1 MSNTAD
7 SSPRGS
13 NSPSPYPYQGGRTP
27 IDAIIASARAG
38 SSSRRNLVDT
48 EMEDRSE
55 SPAEFAARNGTS
67 LPRPPPSPSST
78 SQSDDGGAQE
88 DFADLASIDDAD
100 TKRGAVERS
109 FDPSAVRLS
118 RRGTLVPASPTSSN
132 GTWILQD
139 APLSTASNLPHEILL
154 HIFKYLVL
162 YPPDLLSC
170 LLVCKSWCL
179 NGVELLW
186 HRPALFKISSLF
198 KLVGVIR
205 KPEQLFPYADF
216 VRRLNFTLLAN
227 QLEDQLFSM
236 MSACTR
242 LERLTLAGCSNI
254 TDATLVKVF
263 QNTPQLV
270 AIDLTDVADISD
282 ATLLTLAANCPKAQG
297 INLTG
302 CKRISSKGVA
312 ELARSCKFLRRV
324 KLCGCD
330 NVDDEA
336 LLALTEHCPSLL
348 EMDLIHCS
356 KISDKS
362 VREIWTRSFQ
372 MRELRLAHCTEL
384 TDNAFPSARGTT
396 GVSMLGTSHSHGS
409 RSGMIAASA
418 FASESAPTSRGASPS
433 VNAAMDT
440 RRDGGLT
447 GSASILSDLGGH
459 SRLFDHLRVLD
470 LTSCTSISDDA
481 VEGIVANV
489 PRLKNLALTKCTR
502 LTDEALYSIAKLGK
516 NLHYLHLGH
525 VSNITDR
532 AVTHLARSCTR
543 LRYIDV
549 ACCPNLTDLSVTEI
563 ANNMPKLRRIGL
575 VKVVNLTDQAIYGL
589 VDRYNS
595 LERIHLSYCENVSV
609 PAIFCVLQ
617 KLGRLT
623 HLSLTGVPAFRR
635 PELQAMCRAP
645 PKDFNEHQRQAFC
658 VYSGKGVHDLRKF
671 LQRVY
676 SDEQLAAEF
685 GGSEARA
692 RNALGGL
699 GDIDVVGVNGNGHG
713 AGGLHQPHALA
724 QPHPHAAA
732 FGGLTGAAGMGYAP
746 PQSLAPAATGLGGGG
761 ARGAPRHHDAELV
774 TRHLELTPAEEMY
787 YEQQRRLARYANAR
801 RAAEDAALL
810 NRPTLMDGAN
820 RRVLADAQEARNP
833 GVPLV
838 GETLGQPMAEDEV
851 EEDEAEEYGT
861 PDAQDM
867 ADAEPQHGFGQGG
880 VPQGIQQQARGPIP
894 PDEEG
899 VVDRDR
905 LRALRGARFGA

>member
-1 MSNTAD
+1 MSHTAD

-13 NSPSPYPYQGGRTP
+13 NSPSPYPYQGRNP
-27 IDAIIASARAG
+27 IDAIIPSAGAG
-38 SSSRRNLVDT
+38 PSSRTHLIDT
-48 EMEDRSE
+48 DMDDRSE
-55 SPAEFAARNGTS
+55 SPAEFAARSRTS

-78 SQSDDGGAQE
+78 SQSDDGGAQQ
-88 DFADLASIDDAD
+88 DFADLAAIDDAHSK
-100 TKRGAVERS
+100 TNGRGTVERS
-109 FDPSAVRLS
+109 FDPAAVRLS
-118 RRGTLVPASPTSSN
+118 RRGTLIPASPTSSN

-139 APLSTASNLPHEILL
+139 MPLSTASNLPHEILL

-227 QLEDQLFSM
+227 QLEDQLFLM

-242 LERLTLAGCSNI
+242 LERLTLAGCTNI

-302 CKRISSKGVA
+302 CKKITSKGVA
-312 ELARSCKFLRRV
+312 ELARSCKVLRRV

-330 NVDDEA
+330 NIDDEA
-336 LLALTEHCPSLL
+336 LLALTEHCPALL
-348 EMDLIHCS
+348 EVDLIHCS

-362 VREIWTRSFQ
+362 VREIWSKSYQ
-372 MRELRLAHCTEL
+372 MRELRLAHCTDL

-396 GVSMLGTSHSHGS
+396 GVPMLGTSHSHAS
-409 RSGMIAASA
+409 RSGLAAAAAAATAA
-418 FASESAPTSRGASPS
+418 FASDSVPASRGTSPGPNASLDS
-433 VNAAMDT
+433 
-440 RRDGGLT
+440 RRDNGLT
-447 GSASILSDLGGH
+447 RSLSIPGELAH
-459 SRLFDHLRVLD
+459 TRLFDHLRILD

-575 VKVVNLTDQAIYGL
+575 VKVINLTDQAIYGL

-617 KLGRLT
+617 RLGRLT

-658 VYSGKGVHDLRKF
+658 VYSGKGVHDLRRF
-671 LQRVY
+671 LQGVY
-676 SDEQLAAEF
+676 SDEQLAVEF
-685 GGSEARA
+685 GQLEPRA
-692 RNALGGL
+692 RTALGGL
-699 GDIDVVGVNGNGHG
+699 GEGGQQHNNGDIAAATNGNVNGMATGQQAAPLGH
-713 AGGLHQPHALA
+713 AVANLSNSLPNPATTQRRHTALA
-724 QPHPHAAA
+724 DQ
-732 FGGLTGAAGMGYAP
+732 
-746 PQSLAPAATGLGGGG
+746 
-761 ARGAPRHHDAELV
+761 
-774 TRHLELTPAEEMY
+774 MY
-787 YEQQRRLARYANAR
+787 YDQHRQLQRYANAR
-801 RAAEDAALL
+801 RATQDATLL
-810 NRPTLMDGAN
+810 NRASLSTDGVN
-820 RRVLADAQEARNP
+820 SNHQILINAQEQRNP
-833 GVPLV
+833 GLPLI
-838 GETLGQPMAEDEV
+838 GETHPQPMAEDQD
-851 EEDEAEEYGT
+851 DEAEPEVWST
-861 PDAQDM
+861 PDASQELIPHHID
-867 ADAEPQHGFGQGG
+867 PQQHQH
-880 VPQGIQQQARGPIP
+880 QQ
-894 PDEEG
+894 
-899 VVDRDR
+899 VDRER
-905 LRALRGARFGA
+905 LRALREARFGG

>member
-1 MSNTAD
+1 MH
-7 SSPRGS
+7 
-13 NSPSPYPYQGGRTP
+13 
-27 IDAIIASARAG
+27 
-38 SSSRRNLVDT
+38 
-48 EMEDRSE
+48 DRSE
-55 SPAEFAARNGTS
+55 SPADFAARHGAS
-67 LPRPPPSPSST
+67 LARPPPSPSST
-78 SQSDDGGAQE
+78 SVSDDGVAQP

-100 TKRGAVERS
+100 TKTRSVERS

-132 GTWILQD
+132 GTWNFQD
-139 APLSTASNLPHEILL
+139 APQSTASNLPHEILL
-154 HIFKYLVL
+154 HIFQYLVL

-186 HRPALFKISSLF
+186 YRPALFKISSLF

-205 KPEQLFPYADF
+205 KPEQLFPYAQF

-227 QLEDQLFSM
+227 QLEDQLFLM

-270 AIDLTDVADISD
+270 AIDLTDVANITDN
-282 ATLLTLAANCPKAQG
+282 TLLTLATNCPKAQG

-302 CKRISSKGVA
+302 CKNISSHGVA
-312 ELARSCKFLRRV
+312 ELARNCKRLKRV
-324 KLCGCD
+324 KLCACE
-330 NVDDEA
+330 NIDDEA

-348 EMDLIHCS
+348 EIDLIHCP
-356 KISDKS
+356 KVSDKS
-362 VREIWTRSFQ
+362 LRQMWSRSFQ
-372 MRELRLAHCTEL
+372 MRELRLAHCNNL

-396 GVSMLGTSHSHGS
+396 GVPMLGTSHSQSS
-409 RSGMIAASA
+409 RSAIPAASA
-418 FASESAPTSRGASPS
+418 YTTDSAPTSRGESPS
-433 VNAAMDT
+433 VNMPFDAV
-440 RRDGGLT
+440 RDGVLLT
-447 GSASILSDLGGH
+447 RSASIPNDMAQN
-459 SRLFDHLRVLD
+459 RLFEHLRILD
-470 LTSCTSISDDA
+470 LTACTSISDDA
-481 VEGIVANV
+481 VEGIIANV

-549 ACCPNLTDLSVTEI
+549 ACCPNLTDLSITEI

-589 VDRYNS
+589 VDRYDS

-617 KLGRLT
+617 RLDRLT

-645 PKDFNEHQRQAFC
+645 PKDFNDHQRQAFC
-658 VYSGKGVHDLRKF
+658 VYSGKGVNDLRKY
-671 LQRVY
+671 LQHVY

-685 GGSEARA
+685 GQLEPRA
-692 RNALGGL
+692 MNALGGF
-699 GDIDVVGVNGNGHG
+699 GEHPGVETAMSQWTAHHAHYAPATFGGGPG
-713 AGGLHQPHALA
+713 AAGIAYAHAQPHAPP
-724 QPHPHAAA
+724 QPGAPPLGLV
-732 FGGLTGAAGMGYAP
+732 GGAPAPAPIAAGLYHPTA
-746 PQSLAPAATGLGGGG
+746 GGIHHAG
-761 ARGAPRHHDAELV
+761 AEAGITRRRQLTTAEQ
-774 TRHLELTPAEEMY
+774 MY
-787 YEQQRRLARYANAR
+787 FEQQRQLARYANAR
-801 RAAEDAALL
+801 RAAQDATLL
-810 NRPTLMDGAN
+810 NRSASTDGAN
-820 RRVLADAQEARNP
+820 RRVLAEAQEARNP
-833 GVPLV
+833 GMPLV
-838 GETLGQPMAEDEV
+838 ASAQSAAAHAMLQDDVDQADRYDDEMQ
-851 EEDEAEEYGT
+851 EYGT
-861 PDAQDM
+861 PEQPVHQEQWQRATDA
-867 ADAEPQHGFGQGG
+867 ADAPAPAPAPPQDTT
-880 VPQGIQQQARGPIP
+880 
-894 PDEEG
+894 PDREQ
-899 VVDRDR
+899 
-905 LRALRGARFGA
+905 LRTLRGARFA

>member
-1 MSNTAD
+1 MSHTAD

-13 NSPSPYPYQGGRTP
+13 NSPSPYPYQGSRNP
-27 IDAIIASARAG
+27 IDANVASARAG
-38 SSSRRNLVDT
+38 PSSRRNLVDT
-48 EMEDRSE
+48 EMEDRSD
-55 SPAEFAARNGTS
+55 SPSEFTARNGTP

-88 DFADLASIDDAD
+88 DFADLASIDDDD
-100 TKRGAVERS
+100 TKRGTVERS

-132 GTWILQD
+132 GTWIHQD

-302 CKRISSKGVA
+302 CKKISSKGVA
-312 ELARSCKFLRRV
+312 ELARSCKLLRRV

-348 EMDLIHCS
+348 EVDLIHCP

-362 VREIWTRSFQ
+362 VWEIWTKSFQ
-372 MRELRLAHCTEL
+372 MRELRLAHCADL

-396 GVSMLGTSHSHGS
+396 GVPMLGTSHSHGS
-409 RSGMIAASA
+409 RSGIIAASA
-418 FASESAPTSRGASPS
+418 FAGDSAPTSRGASPS
-433 VNAAMDT
+433 VNAALDT
-440 RRDGGLT
+440 RRDGSLT
-447 GSASILSDLGGH
+447 ASSSILGDLGH

-489 PRLKNLALTKCTR
+489 PRLKNLAFTKCTR

-575 VKVVNLTDQAIYGL
+575 VKVINLTDQAIYGL

-685 GGSEARA
+685 GGMESRA
-692 RNALGGL
+692 RTALGGL
-699 GDIDVVGVNGNGHG
+699 GDAAGPGANGNGNG
-713 AGGLHQPHALA
+713 AGALHQPHP
-724 QPHPHAAA
+724 QAAA
-732 FGGLTGAAGMGYAP
+732 FGAPVYAQP
-746 PQSLAPAATGLGGGG
+746 PPLAPAAMGLGGAVAPGMPRGG
-761 ARGAPRHHDAELV
+761 ARPPMHDDAELV
-774 TRHLELTPAEEMY
+774 TRRRELTPAEEMY
-787 YEQQRRLARYANAR
+787 YEQQRQLARYANAR
-801 RAAEDAALL
+801 RAAEDATLL
-810 NRPTLMDGAN
+810 NRPTSTNGVN

-838 GETLGQPMAEDEV
+838 GETPVQPMAEDEV
-851 EEDEAEEYGT
+851 DEDEAEEYGT

-867 ADAEPQHGFGQGG
+867 ADAEPYVQREGG
-880 VPQGIQQQARGPIP
+880 AEAIASVGE
-894 PDEEG
+894 D
-899 VVDRDR
+899 VVDRDE

>member
-1 MSNTAD
+1 MSHTAD

-13 NSPSPYPYQGGRTP
+13 NSPSPYPYQGRSHLENVAASGP
-27 IDAIIASARAG
+27 GPSAR
-38 SSSRRNLVDT
+38 RYTVDT

-55 SPAEFAARNGTS
+55 SPADFAARTGTS
-67 LPRPPPSPSST
+67 IPRPPPSPSST
-78 SQSDDGGAQE
+78 SQSDDGAGQE
-88 DFADLASIDDAD
+88 DFADLASIDDPD
-100 TKRGAVERS
+100 VKTNGRSGVERA
-109 FDPSAVRLS
+109 FDPAAVRLS
-118 RRGTLVPASPTSSN
+118 RRGTLIPASPTSSN

-205 KPEQLFPYADF
+205 KPEQLFPYANF

-227 QLEDQLFSM
+227 QLEDQLFLM

-254 TDATLVKVF
+254 SDGTLVKVF

-270 AIDLTDVADISD
+270 AIDLSDVTDISD

-302 CKRISSKGVA
+302 CKKITSKGVA
-312 ELARSCKFLRRV
+312 ELAKACKLLRRV

-336 LLALTEHCPSLL
+336 LVALTENCPALL
-348 EMDLIHCS
+348 EVDLIHCS
-356 KISDKS
+356 KISDRS

-372 MRELRLAHCTEL
+372 MRELRLAHCAEL

-396 GVSMLGTSHSHGS
+396 GVPMLGTSHSVGS
-409 RSGMIAASA
+409 RSGIAAV
-418 FASESAPTSRGASPS
+418 ASFGADSAPTSRNGSPGP
-433 VNAAMDT
+433 NATMDG
-440 RRDGGLT
+440 RRDAGLT
-447 GSASILSDLGGH
+447 RTLSIPGELAH
-459 SRLFDHLRVLD
+459 TRLFDHLRILD

-575 VKVVNLTDQAIYGL
+575 VKVINLTDQAIYGL

-617 KLGRLT
+617 RLPRLT

-658 VYSGKGVHDLRKF
+658 VYSGKGVNDLRKF
-671 LQRVY
+671 LQHVY

-685 GGSEARA
+685 GQLEPRA
-692 RNALGGL
+692 RTALGGL
-699 GDIDVVGVNGNGHG
+699 GEMQPGNGGQPGTFPVQPVPVLNPNLNG
-713 AGGLHQPHALA
+713 A
-724 QPHPHAAA
+724 PHPHP
-732 FGGLTGAAGMGYAP
+732 LPAP
-746 PQSLAPAATGLGGGG
+746 LAGLGTQ
-761 ARGAPRHHDAELV
+761 RRQ
-774 TRHLELTPAEEMY
+774 LTPAEQMY
-787 YEQQRRLARYANAR
+787 YEQHRQLARYANAR
-801 RAAEDAALL
+801 RAAQDAALL
-810 NRPTLMDGAN
+810 NRPPSADGINSRA
-820 RRVLADAQEARNP
+820 LLDAQQQRNP
-833 GVPLV
+833 GLPLV
-838 GETLGQPMAEDEV
+838 APPMDAHPNPPRPQPQPMAEDEL
-851 EEDEAEEYGT
+851 DEAEVYGT
-861 PDAQDM
+861 PDAS
-867 ADAEPQHGFGQGG
+867 AEPAEQFH
-880 VPQGIQQQARGPIP
+880 PEQQP
-894 PDEEG
+894 PPSEPTHDLEMSHNG
-899 VVDRDR
+899 HIDRDQ
-905 LRALRGARFGA
+905 LRALRDARFGPS

>member
-1 MSNTAD
+1 MN
-7 SSPRGS
+7 
-13 NSPSPYPYQGGRTP
+13 
-27 IDAIIASARAG
+27 DA
-38 SSSRRNLVDT
+38 
-48 EMEDRSE
+48 EQDRSE
-55 SPAEFAARNGTS
+55 SPADFPAGTHTS
-67 LPRPPPSPSST
+67 IPRPPPSPSST
-78 SQSDDGGAQE
+78 SQSDDGGPQ

-100 TKRGAVERS
+100 TKTNGRN
-109 FDPSAVRLS
+109 FDPAAVKLS
-118 RRGTLVPASPTSSN
+118 RRGTLIPASPTSSN

-139 APLSTASNLPHEILL
+139 NTPLSTASNLPHEILL

-170 LLVCKSWCL
+170 LQVCKSWCL

-205 KPEQLFPYADF
+205 KPEQLFPYANF

-227 QLEDQLFSM
+227 QLEDQLFLM

-282 ATLLTLAANCPKAQG
+282 ATLLTLAQNCPKAQG

-302 CKRISSKGVA
+302 CKKITSKGVA
-312 ELARSCKFLRRV
+312 QLARSCKLLRRV

-336 LLALTEHCPSLL
+336 LLSLTENCPALL
-348 EMDLIHCS
+348 EVDLIHCP
-356 KISDKS
+356 KISDGS
-362 VREIWTRSFQ
+362 VREIWTKSYQ

-396 GVSMLGTSHSHGS
+396 GVPMLGTSHSVSS
-409 RSGMIAASA
+409 RPGTG
-418 FASESAPTSRGASPS
+418 FGVDSAPGSRGASPGTQ
-433 VNAAMDT
+433 ALMDGG
-440 RRDGGLT
+440 RRDADLT
-447 GSASILSDLGGH
+447 RSLSIPTEIGQ
-459 SRLFDHLRVLD
+459 SRLFDHLRILD

-481 VEGIVANV
+481 VEGIIANV

-502 LTDEALYSIAKLGK
+502 LTDESLYSIAKLGK

-563 ANNMPKLRRIGL
+563 AHNMPKLRRIGL
-575 VKVVNLTDQAIYGL
+575 VKVINLTDQAIYGL
-589 VDRYNS
+589 VDRFNS

-617 KLGRLT
+617 RLPRLT

-635 PELQAMCRAP
+635 AELQAFCRAP
-645 PKDFNEHQRQAFC
+645 PKDFNDHQRQAFC
-658 VYSGKGVHDLRKF
+658 VYSGKGVTDLRKY

-676 SDEQLAAEF
+676 SDEQLAVEF
-685 GGSEARA
+685 GQLEPRA
-692 RNALGGL
+692 RTALGQVGGEGMNGAAVQVAIPATREDGVGL
-699 GDIDVVGVNGNGHG
+699 GTQRRQLTRAEQLYYDQQRH
-713 AGGLHQPHALA
+713 LA
-724 QPHPHAAA
+724 QH
-732 FGGLTGAAGMGYAP
+732 
-746 PQSLAPAATGLGGGG
+746 
-761 ARGAPRHHDAELV
+761 
-774 TRHLELTPAEEMY
+774 
-787 YEQQRRLARYANAR
+787 ANAR
-801 RAAEDAALL
+801 RAAQDAALL
-810 NRPTLMDGAN
+810 NRPLSTDGA
-820 RRVLADAQEARNP
+820 RRQALVDAQQQRNP
-833 GVPLV
+833 GLPLV
-838 GETLGQPMAEDEV
+838 GATAEGAGGVAMLEDELDG
-851 EEDEAEEYGT
+851 DEGEGEGEVYGT
-861 PDAQDM
+861 PDASQEM
-867 ADAEPQHGFGQGG
+867 SE
-880 VPQGIQQQARGPIP
+880 VPS
-894 PDEEG
+894 
-899 VVDRDR
+899 RDR
-905 LRALRGARFGA
+905 GWGGGSDG

>member
-1 MSNTAD
+1 MQDRSHSPAQFGD
-7 SSPRGS
+7 SS
-13 NSPSPYPYQGGRTP
+13 T
-27 IDAIIASARAG
+27 
-38 SSSRRNLVDT
+38 SSV
-48 EMEDRSE
+48 
-55 SPAEFAARNGTS
+55 
-67 LPRPPPSPSST
+67 PRPPPSPSST
-78 SQSDDGGAQE
+78 SQSDDGEAQK

-100 TKRGAVERS
+100 AASNGKKNRRGKVERS
-109 FDPSAVRLS
+109 FDPAAVRLS
-118 RRGTLVPASPTSSN
+118 RRGTLIAASSPTSSN
-132 GTWILQD
+132 GTWILPD
-139 APLSTASNLPHEILL
+139 APLSAASNLPHEILL
-154 HIFKYLVL
+154 HIFKYLAL
-162 YPPDLLSC
+162 NPPDLLSC
-170 LLVCKSWCL
+170 LLVCQSWCL

-205 KPEQLFPYADF
+205 KPEQLFPYANF
-216 VRRLNFTLLAN
+216 VRRLNFTLLAS
-227 QLEDQLFSM
+227 QLEDQLFLM

-282 ATLLTLAANCPKAQG
+282 ATLMTLAANCPKAQG

-302 CKRISSKGVA
+302 CKKITSKGVA
-312 ELARSCKFLRRV
+312 ELAKSCRLLRRV

-330 NVDDEA
+330 NIDDEA
-336 LLALTEHCPSLL
+336 LLALTEYCPSLL
-348 EMDLIHCS
+348 EVDLIHCP
-356 KISDKS
+356 KVSDKS

-372 MRELRLAHCTEL
+372 MRELRMAHCTDL

-396 GVSMLGTSHSHGS
+396 GVPMLGTSHSVGS
-409 RSGMIAASA
+409 RSGITFS
-418 FASESAPTSRGASPS
+418 SDSAPTSRHASPGLS
-433 VNAAMDT
+433 HIDSS
-440 RRDGGLT
+440 RRDTSLASTLT
-447 GSASILSDLGGH
+447 ARSMSIPGDLSH
-459 SRLFDHLRVLD
+459 TTRMFDHLRILD

-502 LTDEALYSIAKLGK
+502 LTDESLYSIAKLGK

-575 VKVVNLTDQAIYGL
+575 VKVINLTDQAIYGL

-635 PELQAMCRAP
+635 PELQQMCRPP

-658 VYSGKGVHDLRKF
+658 VYSGKGVHDLRKY
-671 LQRVY
+671 LQQVY
-676 SDEQLAAEF
+676 SDEHLAAEF
-685 GGSEARA
+685 GQLEPRA
-692 RNALGGL
+692 RTAMTGL
-699 GDIDVVGVNGNGHG
+699 QENGNHPT
-713 AGGLHQPHALA
+713 AGVYPVGGPALQP
-724 QPHPHAAA
+724 
-732 FGGLTGAAGMGYAP
+732 
-746 PQSLAPAATGLGGGG
+746 SPAATGGNVG
-761 ARGAPRHHDAELV
+761 
-774 TRHLELTPAEEMY
+774 TRRTQLTPAEQMY
-787 YEQQRRLARYANAR
+787 YEQQREFARYANAR
-801 RAAEDAALL
+801 RAAQDANLL
-810 NRPTLMDGAN
+810 ARAPEADGQ
-820 RRVLADAQEARNP
+820 RRLLEDAQEQRNP
-833 GVPLV
+833 GLPLV
-838 GETLGQPMAEDEV
+838 GDTHTQPQPMLEDGIDPDAV
-851 EEDEAEEYGT
+851 RGRYGT
-861 PDAQDM
+861 PDADPDAD
-867 ADAEPQHGFGQGG
+867 ADAEGDGDPE
-880 VPQGIQQQARGPIP
+880 ISRA
-894 PDEEG
+894 
-899 VVDRDR
+899 R
-905 LRALRGARFGA
+905 LRALRDAHFAS

>member
-1 MSNTAD
+1 MMSHTAD

-13 NSPSPYPYQGGRTP
+13 NSPSPYPYQGRDPTNGLNT
-27 IDAIIASARAG
+27 SAAG
-38 SSSRRNLVDT
+38 PSSRRTIVDAD
-48 EMEDRSE
+48 MQDRFE
-55 SPAEFAARNGTS
+55 SPSRFDTGS
-67 LPRPPPSPSST
+67 SKGVPRPPPSPSST
-78 SQSDDGGAQE
+78 SQSDDGAGQE

-100 TKRGAVERS
+100 GKGNGRGQVERS
-109 FDPSAVRLS
+109 FDPAAVRLS
-118 RRGTLVPASPTSSN
+118 RRGTLIPASPTSSN
-132 GTWILQD
+132 GTWMLPN

-205 KPEQLFPYADF
+205 KPEQLFPYANF

-227 QLEDQLFSM
+227 QLEDQLFLM

-242 LERLTLAGCSNI
+242 LERLTLAGCSNL
-254 TDATLVKVF
+254 TDVTLVKVF

-270 AIDLTDVADISD
+270 AIDLTDVADVSD
-282 ATLLTLAANCPKAQG
+282 ATLMTLAANCPKAQG

-302 CKRISSKGVA
+302 CKKITSKGVA
-312 ELARSCKFLRRV
+312 ELARSCRLLRRV

-330 NVDDEA
+330 NIDDEA
-336 LLALTEHCPSLL
+336 LIALAEHCPSLL
-348 EMDLIHCS
+348 EVDLIHCP
-356 KISDKS
+356 KVSDRS
-362 VREIWTRSFQ
+362 VREIWSRSFQ

-396 GVSMLGTSHSHGS
+396 GVPMLGTSHS
-409 RSGMIAASA
+409 RSGIAERVFS
-418 FASESAPTSRGASPS
+418 SDSAPGSRGASPGLG
-433 VNAAMDT
+433 A
-440 RRDGGLT
+440 RDAGLT
-447 GSASILSDLGGH
+447 RSLSIPSDG
-459 SRLFDHLRVLD
+459 RLFDHLRILD
-470 LTSCTSISDDA
+470 LTSCTSISDAA

-502 LTDEALYSIAKLGK
+502 LTDESLYSIAKLGK

-575 VKVVNLTDQAIYGL
+575 VKVINLTDQAIYGL

-617 KLGRLT
+617 RLNRLT

-635 PELQAMCRAP
+635 PELQEMCRAP

-671 LQRVY
+671 LQHVY
-676 SDEQLAAEF
+676 SDEQLAADF
-685 GGSEARA
+685 GQLEPRA
-692 RNALGGL
+692 RTALGGL
-699 GDIDVVGVNGNGHG
+699 QETRRVQLG
-713 AGGLHQPHALA
+713 
-724 QPHPHAAA
+724 
-732 FGGLTGAAGMGYAP
+732 
-746 PQSLAPAATGLGGGG
+746 PADQMYWDQE
-761 ARGAPRHHDAELV
+761 R
-774 TRHLELTPAEEMY
+774 ELTRIANANANMGER
-787 YEQQRRLARYANAR
+787 RRLQQQAEDQALLA
-801 RAAEDAALL
+801 RAAE
-810 NRPTLMDGAN
+810 MVDGEGR
-820 RRVLADAQEARNP
+820 RRVLEEAQRVRNP
-833 GVPLV
+833 GLPLV
-838 GETLGQPMAEDEV
+838 AHPAPMEQDDVEAE
-851 EEDEAEEYGT
+851 EEYGT
-861 PDAQDM
+861 PE
-867 ADAEPQHGFGQGG
+867 AEDVRPPPPQHHADG
-880 VPQGIQQQARGPIP
+880 
-894 PDEEG
+894 E
-899 VVDRDR
+899 VDRAQ
-905 LRALRGARFGA
+905 LRALRDARFG

>member
-1 MSNTAD
+1 MSHTAD

-13 NSPSPYPYQGGRTP
+13 NSPSPYPYQGGRDR
-27 IDAIIASARAG
+27 IDAILASVRAG
-38 SSSRRNLVDT
+38 PSSRRNLVDA
-48 EMEDRSE
+48 EMEDRFE
-55 SPAEFAARNGTS
+55 SPADFAARNGTP
-67 LPRPPPSPSST
+67 LPRLPPSPSST

-100 TKRGAVERS
+100 TKRSAVERS

-118 RRGTLVPASPTSSN
+118 RRGTLVSASPTSSN

-198 KLVGVIR
+198 KLVGIIR

-302 CKRISSKGVA
+302 CKKISSKGVA
-312 ELARSCKFLRRV
+312 GLARNSKLLRRV

-348 EMDLIHCS
+348 EVDLIHCS

-362 VREIWTRSFQ
+362 VREIWTKSFQ

-396 GVSMLGTSHSHGS
+396 GVPMLGTSHSHGS

-418 FASESAPTSRGASPS
+418 FASDSAPTSRGASPS
-433 VNAAMDT
+433 VSAAMDT

-447 GSASILSDLGGH
+447 ASTSVLGDLGH

-532 AVTHLARSCTR
+532 AVTHMARSCTR

-575 VKVVNLTDQAIYGL
+575 VKVINLTDQAIYGL

-699 GDIDVVGVNGNGHG
+699 GDVAGPGANGNGNG
-713 AGGLHQPHALA
+713 AGALHQPHAF
-724 QPHPHAAA
+724 QPHTQTAA
-732 FGGLTGAAGMGYAP
+732 FGGLAAIHGMGYVQPQPLAPATMGFGGAAGLPRGGPRP
-746 PQSLAPAATGLGGGG
+746 PM
-761 ARGAPRHHDAELV
+761 HDDAELV
-774 TRHLELTPAEEMY
+774 TRRRELTPAEEMY
-787 YEQQRRLARYANAR
+787 YEQQRQLARYANAR

-810 NRPTLMDGAN
+810 NRPTSTNGMN

-833 GVPLV
+833 GMPLV
-838 GETLGQPMAEDEV
+838 GETPLQPMVEDEV
-851 EEDEAEEYGT
+851 DEDEGEEYGT

-867 ADAEPQHGFGQGG
+867 ADAEISHAQQM
-880 VPQGIQQQARGPIP
+880 QQQGQAQGSTPSAP
-894 PDEEG
+894 EG
-899 VVDRDR
+899 VVDRDQ

>member
-1 MSNTAD
+1 
-7 SSPRGS
+7 
-13 NSPSPYPYQGGRTP
+13 
-27 IDAIIASARAG
+27 
-38 SSSRRNLVDT
+38 
-48 EMEDRSE
+48 MEDRSE
-55 SPAEFAARNGTS
+55 SPADFAARNGNPV
-67 LPRPPPSPSST
+67 PRPPPSPSST
-78 SQSDDGGAQE
+78 SQSDDGAGQE
-88 DFADLASIDDAD
+88 DFADLASIDDAV
-100 TKRGAVERS
+100 TKGNAVQRS
-109 FDPSAVRLS
+109 FDPAAVRLS
-118 RRGTLVPASPTSSN
+118 RRGTLVPASPTSSD
-132 GTWILQD
+132 GTWIHQD
-139 APLSTASNLPHEILL
+139 APLSTASSLPHEILL

-205 KPEQLFPYADF
+205 KPEQLFPYAEF

-227 QLEDQLFSM
+227 QLEDQLFLM
-236 MSACTR
+236 MSSCRR

-263 QNTPQLV
+263 QNTPMLV
-270 AIDLTDVADISD
+270 AVDLTEVADITD

-302 CKRISSKGVA
+302 CKKITSKGVA
-312 ELARSCKFLRRV
+312 ELARSCKLLRRV

-336 LLALTEHCPSLL
+336 LLSLTEHCPSLL
-348 EMDLIHCS
+348 EVDLIHCP

-372 MRELRLAHCTEL
+372 MRELRLAHCTDL

-396 GVSMLGTSHSHGS
+396 GVPMLGTSHSHGS
-409 RSGMIAASA
+409 RIGTSSA
-418 FASESAPTSRGASPS
+418 FASDSAPTSRGASPG
-433 VNAAMDT
+433 VQMMLDG
-440 RRDGGLT
+440 RRDSGLARST
-447 GSASILSDLGGH
+447 SIPSDLSH
-459 SRLFDHLRVLD
+459 SRLFDHLRILD

-549 ACCPNLTDLSVTEI
+549 ACCPNLTDLSITEI

-575 VKVVNLTDQAIYGL
+575 VKVINLTDQAIYGL

-617 KLGRLT
+617 RLGRLT

-635 PELQAMCRAP
+635 PELQKMCRAP

-658 VYSGKGVHDLRKF
+658 VYSGKGVHDLRKY
-671 LQRVY
+671 LQHVY
-676 SDEQLAAEF
+676 ADEQLAVEF
-685 GGSEARA
+685 GQLEPRA
-692 RNALGGL
+692 RTALGGL
-699 GDIDVVGVNGNGHG
+699 PDTP
-713 AGGLHQPHALA
+713 AGGTVPM
-724 QPHPHAAA
+724 
-732 FGGLTGAAGMGYAP
+732 T
-746 PQSLAPAATGLGGGG
+746 
-761 ARGAPRHHDAELV
+761 
-774 TRHLELTPAEEMY
+774 TRRLQLTPAEQMY
-787 YEQQRRLARYANAR
+787 YEQQRLLARHANAR
-801 RAAEDAALL
+801 RATEDTNLHGRLALEE
-810 NRPTLMDGAN
+810 
-820 RRVLADAQEARNP
+820 AQETRNP

-838 GETLGQPMAEDEV
+838 APQPMVEDD
-851 EEDEAEEYGT
+851 DEGEEEYGT
-861 PDAQDM
+861 PDASQDL
-867 ADAEPQHGFGQGG
+867 
-880 VPQGIQQQARGPIP
+880 RGE
-894 PDEEG
+894 DEMS
-899 VVDRDR
+899 DRER
-905 LRALRGARFGA
+905 VRALREGRYGV

>member
-1 MSNTAD
+1 MSHTAD

-13 NSPSPYPYQGGRTP
+13 NSPSPYPYHQHRSNP
-27 IDAIIASARAG
+27 IDASIASARAG
-38 SSSRRNLVDT
+38 PSSCRSTQIDT
-48 EMEDRSE
+48 EMMDRSD
-55 SPAEFAARNGTS
+55 SPADFAARDGNAI
-67 LPRPPPSPSST
+67 PRPPPSPSST
-78 SQSDDGGAQE
+78 SQSDDGGPQQ

-100 TKRGAVERS
+100 TKRGTAERS
-109 FDPSAVRLS
+109 FDPAAVRLS

-132 GTWILQD
+132 GTWILQE

-154 HIFKYLVL
+154 QIFKHLVL

-227 QLEDQLFSM
+227 QLEDQLFLM

-270 AIDLTDVADISD
+270 AIDLTEVADISD
-282 ATLLTLAANCPKAQG
+282 ATLFTLASNCPKAQG

-302 CKRISSKGVA
+302 CKKISSNGVA
-312 ELARSCKFLRRV
+312 ELARRCKLLRRV
-324 KLCGCD
+324 KLYGCD
-330 NVDDEA
+330 NVEDEA

-348 EMDLIHCS
+348 EVDLIHCP

-362 VREIWTRSFQ
+362 VREIWSKSFQ
-372 MRELRLAHCTEL
+372 MRELRLAHCTDL

-396 GVSMLGTSHSHGS
+396 GVPMLGTSHSHSS
-409 RSGMIAASA
+409 RSGLVSTAT
-418 FASESAPTSRGASPS
+418 FASESAPISRGASPGIG
-433 VNAAMDT
+433 A
-440 RRDGGLT
+440 REGGL
-447 GSASILSDLGGH
+447 ASSSSIGGDLAQT
-459 SRLFDHLRVLD
+459 RLFDHLRVLD

-575 VKVVNLTDQAIYGL
+575 VKVINLTDQAIYGL

-617 KLGRLT
+617 RLGRLT

-658 VYSGKGVHDLRKF
+658 VYSGKGVHELRKF
-671 LQRVY
+671 LQNVY

-685 GGSEARA
+685 GQLEPRA
-692 RNALGGL
+692 RSALGDL
-699 GDIDVVGVNGNGHG
+699 G
-713 AGGLHQPHALA
+713 HAV
-724 QPHPHAAA
+724 
-732 FGGLTGAAGMGYAP
+732 P
-746 PQSLAPAATGLGGGG
+746 PQAHGQ
-761 ARGAPRHHDAELV
+761 PRVFPQDP
-774 TRHLELTPAEEMY
+774 TTQQRQLTPAEEMF
-787 YEQQRRLARYANAR
+787 YEQQRQLARYANAR
-801 RAAEDAALL
+801 RAAEDATLL
-810 NRPTLMDGAN
+810 NRSGAL
-820 RRVLADAQEARNP
+820 VGAQEERNP
-833 GVPLV
+833 GRPLV
-838 GETLGQPMAEDEV
+838 GVPPEQAMDE
-851 EEDEAEEYGT
+851 EEEYGT
-861 PDAQDM
+861 PDAHED
-867 ADAEPQHGFGQGG
+867 
-880 VPQGIQQQARGPIP
+880 
-894 PDEEG
+894 DEFAHQPT
-899 VVDRDR
+899 VDRDQ
-905 LRALRGARFGA
+905 LRALRGARFGL

>member
-1 MSNTAD
+1 MSQTAD

-13 NSPSPYPYQGGRTP
+13 NSPSPYPYQASGAANNL
-27 IDAIIASARAG
+27 DSVIASAPAG
-38 SSSRRNLVDT
+38 PSSRRNLLDAD
-48 EMEDRSE
+48 MEDRSD
-55 SPAEFAARNGTS
+55 SPADFTARRGS
-67 LPRPPPSPSST
+67 SQPRAPPSPSST
-78 SQSDDGGAQE
+78 SVSDDGTAQE

-100 TKRGAVERS
+100 TKRGTVERA
-109 FDPSAVRLS
+109 FDPAAVRLS
-118 RRGTLVPASPTSSN
+118 RRGTLIPASPTSSN
-132 GTWILQD
+132 GTWIYQD
-139 APLSTASNLPHEILL
+139 APLSTASSLPHEILL

-205 KPEQLFPYADF
+205 KPEQLFPYANF

-227 QLEDQLFSM
+227 QLEDQLFLM

-242 LERLTLAGCSNI
+242 LERLTLAGCSSI
-254 TDATLVKVF
+254 TDVTLVKVF

-270 AIDLTDVADISD
+270 AIDLTDVSDISD
-282 ATLLTLAANCPKAQG
+282 DTLLTLAANSPKAQG

-302 CKRISSKGVA
+302 CKKITSKGVA
-312 ELARSCKFLRRV
+312 ALARSCKLLRRV

-348 EMDLIHCS
+348 EVDLIHCS

-372 MRELRLAHCTEL
+372 MRELRLAHCTDL

-396 GVSMLGTSHSHGS
+396 GVPMLGTSHSHGS
-409 RSGMIAASA
+409 RSAMGAAFVSD
-418 FASESAPTSRGASPS
+418 SAPTSRGASPG
-433 VNAAMDT
+433 VGMTIDA
-440 RRDGGLT
+440 RRDNGLT
-447 GSASILSDLGGH
+447 RSASIPSEIAQG
-459 SRLFDHLRVLD
+459 RLFDHLRILD

-575 VKVVNLTDQAIYGL
+575 VKVINLTDQAIYGL

-617 KLGRLT
+617 RLGRLT

-685 GGSEARA
+685 GQLEPRA

-699 GDIDVVGVNGNGHG
+699 GDAPLGGANGLGNGNGH
-713 AGGLHQPHALA
+713 
-724 QPHPHAAA
+724 HPHHAAAAA
-732 FGGLTGAAGMGYAP
+732 FGGAAGIPFAQPHLQPGAPPLGLVGAAPASAP
-746 PQSLAPAATGLGGGG
+746 NAAAGLYPPPLAGAMAAGVGV
-761 ARGAPRHHDAELV
+761 PR
-774 TRHLELTPAEEMY
+774 RRQLTATEQMY
-787 YEQQRRLARYANAR
+787 YEQQRQIARYANAR
-801 RAAEDAALL
+801 RAAEDATLL
-810 NRPTLMDGAN
+810 NRATSTDGVN
-820 RRVLADAQEARNP
+820 HRILAEAQETRNP
-833 GVPLV
+833 GIPLV
-838 GETLGQPMAEDEV
+838 APAQAQPMAEDEV
-851 EEDEAEEYGT
+851 LDEGDDDDVEEYGT
-861 PDAQDM
+861 P
-867 ADAEPQHGFGQGG
+867 EPHDR
-880 VPQGIQQQARGPIP
+880 VYPHHHQQQHQP
-894 PDEEG
+894 PTIVAPEEDM
-899 VVDRDR
+899 VPDRDE
-905 LRALRGARFGA
+905 LRALRGARFGAA

>member
-1 MSNTAD
+1 MSRTAD

-13 NSPSPYPYQGGRTP
+13 NSPSPYPYPHTNPMHDAAAAAAVAASPPTAGPSTRRT
-27 IDAIIASARAG
+27 I
-38 SSSRRNLVDT
+38 VDT
-48 EMEDRSE
+48 LMHDRSD
-55 SPAEFAARNGTS
+55 SPASFSA
-67 LPRPPPSPSST
+67 PRAPPSPSST
-78 SQSDDGGAQE
+78 SQSDDGNPQQ

-100 TKRGAVERS
+100 SRANSNARA
-109 FDPSAVRLS
+109 FDPAAVRLS
-118 RRGTLVPASPTSSN
+118 RRGTLIPASPTSSN

-139 APLSTASNLPHEILL
+139 APLNHASNLPHEILL

-186 HRPALFKISSLF
+186 HRPALYKISSLF

-227 QLEDQLFSM
+227 QLEDQLFLM
-236 MSACTR
+236 MAACTR

-263 QNTPQLV
+263 QCTPHLV
-270 AIDLTDVADISD
+270 AIDLTDVADITD

-297 INLTG
+297 VNLTG
-302 CKRISSKGVA
+302 CKKITSHGVA
-312 ELARSCKFLRRV
+312 QLATACRLLRRV

-330 NVDDEA
+330 NIDDEA
-336 LLALTEHCPSLL
+336 LMALTQHCPALL
-348 EMDLIHCS
+348 EVDLIHCP
-356 KISDKS
+356 KVSDRS
-362 VREIWTRSFQ
+362 MREVWMRSFQ
-372 MRELRLAHCTEL
+372 MRELRLSHCTEL

-396 GVSMLGTSHSHGS
+396 GVPMLGTSHSAGS
-409 RSGMIAASA
+409 RSAMVASA
-418 FASESAPTSRGASPS
+418 YAPDSAPTSRGVSPG
-433 VNAAMDT
+433 ADG
-440 RRDGGLT
+440 RRGDAGLT
-447 GSASILSDLGGH
+447 RTLTAPSMSIAGDLAHG
-459 SRLFDHLRVLD
+459 RLFDHLRILD
-470 LTSCTSISDDA
+470 LTSCLSISDDA

-575 VKVVNLTDQAIYGL
+575 VKVINLTDQAIYGL

-617 KLGRLT
+617 RLTRLT

-635 PELQAMCRAP
+635 AELQAMCRPP

-671 LQRVY
+671 LQHVY

-685 GGSEARA
+685 GQLEPRA
-692 RNALGGL
+692 RNALTGL
-699 GDIDVVGVNGNGHG
+699 TLENAAGQDARLGQLRVV
-713 AGGLHQPHALA
+713 A
-724 QPHPHAAA
+724 QPE
-732 FGGLTGAAGMGYAP
+732 
-746 PQSLAPAATGLGGGG
+746 
-761 ARGAPRHHDAELV
+761 ARRVQLS
-774 TRHLELTPAEEMY
+774 PAEQMY
-787 YEQQRRLARYANAR
+787 YEQHRELARYANAR
-801 RAAEDAALL
+801 RATEDATLL
-810 NRPTLMDGAN
+810 NRPRSTEDQRAL
-820 RRVLADAQEARNP
+820 VDAQHERNP
-833 GVPLV
+833 GLPLV
-838 GETLGQPMAEDEV
+838 APQRDVQL
-851 EEDEAEEYGT
+851 
-861 PDAQDM
+861 PD
-867 ADAEPQHGFGQGG
+867 
-880 VPQGIQQQARGPIP
+880 IQTSL
-894 PDEEG
+894 PDEPMDTEA
-899 VVDRDR
+899 
-905 LRALRGARFGA
+905 LRARRAAHFGN